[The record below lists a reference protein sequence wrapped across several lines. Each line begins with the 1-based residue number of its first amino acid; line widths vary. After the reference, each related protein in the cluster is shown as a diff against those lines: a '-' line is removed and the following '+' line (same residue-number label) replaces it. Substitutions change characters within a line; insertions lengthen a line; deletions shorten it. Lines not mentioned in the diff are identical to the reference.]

1 MAEPEEGKMAST
13 RPEILFLTENEAA
26 VSDLL
31 DFFDR
36 HGCHCTVGT
45 LSTAA
50 ELVHSHAFQFVVS
63 VIPLRQEDPFVLSLS
78 GTDTRIFYRLSV
90 EDGCWWVPLDG
101 EVRKSLGGPA
111 LRSGD
116 FTDYLEK
123 ALEQL
128 KAHEPAAENHAA
140 EQNKPDRGSVRV
152 AAGGDL

>member
-1 MAEPEEGKMAST
+1 MAGLEEAKMAST

-31 DFFDR
+31 EFFDR
-36 HGCHCTVGT
+36 HRCHCTVGT
-45 LSTAA
+45 LSSADD
-50 ELVHSHAFQFVVS
+50 LVQSHAFQFVVS
-63 VIPLRQEDPFVLSLS
+63 MIPLRQEDPFVLSLS

-101 EVRKSLGGPA
+101 EGRKSLGGPA

-128 KAHEPAAENHAA
+128 KAHEQAAGNHAA
-140 EQNKPDRGSVRV
+140 EQDKPDRDSIRV